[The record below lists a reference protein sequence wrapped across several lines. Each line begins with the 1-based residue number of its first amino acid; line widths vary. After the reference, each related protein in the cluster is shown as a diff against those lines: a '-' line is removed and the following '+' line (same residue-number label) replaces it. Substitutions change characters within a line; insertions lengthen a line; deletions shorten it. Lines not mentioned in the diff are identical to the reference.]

1 MPRGSKP
8 FYASKP
14 SMKQSMTQSTS
25 TSSWLARASQL
36 GKNLSAVPTVPTLKD
51 VVATVEGGAP
61 SAPKEPEEGLLSNVE
76 GGAKVVTP
84 VVVQGPPVVS
94 NNAPMVAFVP
104 KELENSLLLNVVP
117 NPLSVAVGK
126 GNVKLLSSSDD
137 DSSNSGSEESEES
150 DSGSDG
156 SDSSSTLLG
165 MRVSVVPSVS
175 YQP

>member
-36 GKNLSAVPTVPTLKD
+36 GKNLSAVPAVPTLK
-51 VVATVEGGAP
+51 
-61 SAPKEPEEGLLSNVE
+61 GLLSNVE